1 MSGVYFVV
9 HHLKSL
15 FDLILKVFRH
25 SSRDKRDLRG
35 LEVDLVR
42 VQQELKAVKEKREQK
57 YAEGLALVSKRC
69 VWA

>member
-1 MSGVYFVV
+1 MVNAKRLLCCSS
-9 HHLKSL
+9 SL

-35 LEVDLVR
+35 LEADLVR
-42 VQQELKAVKEKREQK
+42 VQQELKAAKEKREQK
-57 YAEGLALVSKRC
+57 YAEGMALVSKRC